1 MSKRTADQS
10 QEANMTFQMHAVAV
24 KQLPEALHA
33 KRGRIFFEEMES
45 WINVD
50 RPRIVLDCSN
60 ICHMDSSVVHVMLC
74 CLEEAMKRN
83 GDVKLASLNETAKAQ
98 LNLMGLDRLFEIFAS
113 NADAV
118 NSFRRLAVDVTPHFL
133 KSESS
138 QLPSRNAA

>member
-1 MSKRTADQS
+1 
-10 QEANMTFQMHAVAV
+10 MTFQMHAVAV
-24 KQLPEALHA
+24 KQLPETLHA
-33 KRGRIFFEEMES
+33 KQGRLFFDEMES

-60 ICHMDSSVVHVMLC
+60 LRHMNSSVVHVLLC

-83 GDVKLASLNETAKAQ
+83 GDVKLASLHETAKAE
-98 LNLMGLDRLFEIFAS
+98 LNLLGLDRLFEVFAS

-118 NSFRRLAVDVTPHFL
+118 NSFRRLAVDMTPRFL

-138 QLPSRNAA
+138 QRPSQIAA